1 MRQTQKSIPKIMNG
15 MLTVRRGR
23 LSSVCFILVF
33 YEVWQA
39 LGNASVTLFHVVCDA
54 VEDRLEIV
62 ESYFVAAQSG
72 FAERRRR
79 IFRREVSAFS
89 AIT

>member
-1 MRQTQKSIPKIMNG
+1 M
-15 MLTVRRGR
+15 
-23 LSSVCFILVF
+23 
-33 YEVWQA
+33 
-39 LGNASVTLFHVVCDA
+39 TLFHVVCDA

-62 ESYFVAAQSG
+62 ENYFVAAQSG